1 MKQLISDLP
10 NPLKATVVLFIV
22 FLGSL
27 KFVDTDLGVIVLAG
41 LAFVLIPVLAHSFT
55 RKD

>member
-10 NPLKATVVLFIV
+10 SSLKATVVLFIV
-22 FLGSL
+22 FLSSL
-27 KFVDTDLGVIVLAG
+27 KLVHTEQEVIVLAG
-41 LAFVLIPVLAHSFT
+41 LACVLVPVLAHSFT

>member
-10 NPLKATVVLFIV
+10 SSLKATVLLFIV
-22 FLGSL
+22 FLSSL
-27 KFVDTDLGVIVLAG
+27 KFVHSDLGVIVLAG
-41 LAFVLIPVLAHSFT
+41 LACVLIPVLAHSFT